1 LPIDFVDVDKIE
13 KGEKVKAKN
22 RITLFVALTLML
34 IIIASCA
41 PEPTATP
48 VPPTKA
54 PPPPPAVPTVQ
65 VVAPTV
71 AAATKA
77 PSAVLPTLVPT
88 AVPPTPKVIKP
99 GRLEVGVQWAEGSAY
114 FDKIVKPI
122 GDSLEKDYPGT
133 KVIYTFNNTAARPSI
148 ELRLNAGDP
157 IDIDVNLYDG
167 TLPTTWTW
175 VDRNFVMDLTG
186 PMNEKRAD
194 STMWK
199 DDFAPFFASSMKKG
213 DKIYGAPEQVYVM
226 MLHYNKKM
234 FDQWGLK
241 PPTTWSELLQVCDTI
256 KQKGG
261 GVAPI
266 AVTGQNMP
274 YVGQWWDH
282 ILQRTVG
289 TQKVMDYL
297 FGENESTIANDPD
310 FLKAAEEFNKLSKNG
325 YLIDGWQGTDFTTA
339 QVYFFQG
346 KAAMMMMG
354 SWLMTE
360 MKDSIPPG
368 FELAVAPFPS
378 IEGGKGNQNAT
389 FGRVLVWGIPA
400 ATKSPDL
407 AVEYL
412 RRFTGKDAALKRVE
426 LLGAVSPHKDAQ
438 PPKAIIGADSLL
450 KNASNNEFVIYYWG
464 SVQAKFGLS
473 TAWYSPLVEMWSG
486 KLTPKD
492 TLAKIDANIKAV
504 RDQRKA
510 AK

>member
-1 LPIDFVDVDKIE
+1 MKT
-13 KGEKVKAKN
+13 VK
-22 RITLFVALTLML
+22 RWHVLLALTLLLL
-34 IIIASCA
+34 IVASCA
-41 PEPTATP
+41 PAPTATP

-54 PPPPPAVPTVQ
+54 PA
-65 VVAPTV
+65 
-71 AAATKA
+71 
-77 PSAVLPTLVPT
+77 PT
-88 AVPPTPKVIKP
+88 AVPPTAVPPTKAATAPEPTKPPAPVATKAPVATVAPTVAPKVIKP

-133 KVIYTFNNTAARPSI
+133 KVIYTFNNTAARPAI

-157 IDIDVNLYDG
+157 LDIDVNLYDG

-175 VDRNFVMDLTG
+175 SDKGMVMDLTAA
-186 PMNEKRAD
+186 MNEKRAD
-194 STMWK
+194 GTMWK
-199 DDFAPFFASSMKKG
+199 DDFAPFYATSMKKG

-234 FDQWGLK
+234 FDQMGLK
-241 PPTTWSELLQVCDTI
+241 PPTTWSELLQVCETI

-266 AVTGQNMP
+266 AVTGQNLP

-282 ILQRTVG
+282 ILQRSVG

-297 FGENESTIANDPD
+297 FGENETTIANDPD
-310 FLKAAEEFNKLSKNG
+310 FVKAAEEFIKLSKNG
-325 YLIDGWQGTDFTTA
+325 YLIEGWQATDFTTA

-360 MKDSIPPG
+360 MKATIPPG

-378 IEGGKGNQNAT
+378 IEGGKGNQKAT
-389 FGRVLVWGIPA
+389 FGRVLVWNIPA
-400 ATKSPDL
+400 QSKSPDL

-426 LLGAVSPHKDAQ
+426 LLGAVSPHKDAS
-438 PPKAIIGADSLL
+438 PPQAIIGADALL
-450 KNASNNEFVIYYWG
+450 KNAAGNEFVIYYWG

-486 KLTPKD
+486 KLTTKD
-492 TLAKIDANIKAV
+492 ALTKIDANIKSI